1 MLVVMDRI
9 MLSWSEYPPVAFENA
24 NLAQKQAPGI
34 GTLLMFCAVELQIP
48 ESLAALVLVAIYA
61 LWHGNGRLF
70 D

>member
-1 MLVVMDRI
+1 MLVAMDRI
-9 MLSWSEYPPVAFENA
+9 MPSWSENTPLAFDDA

-34 GTLLMFCAVELQIP
+34 GTLLIFCAVELQIP

-61 LWHGNGRLF
+61 LWNGNGRLF